1 MNRLVRT
8 VRVALFT
15 TWRSLTRGNLGVT
28 LLTLLVMSA
37 VYIQLIFVPSLIEG
51 ANEQIR
57 SQLRDHLTA
66 NVVVTPSGTSLTVAD
81 PDGLVADAE
90 EVEGVEAVTPTVM
103 AGSQVSSGARTGSWS
118 VLAVEPE
125 SFAATFTT
133 PEQMIE
139 GEWLEPGST
148 DTIVLGVGIAG
159 AGQTEDPAYRASL
172 QDVHVGDEV
181 QVSFLGGAT
190 RAFTVSGI
198 YETGFAQADQRAFLT
213 REAAEA
219 VVPQLS
225 GKVSSIYLRTEPV
238 GVEQEV
244 IDQLIAERPD
254 LTYES
259 WTVLDAAIAD
269 LTKSFD
275 VVGRILGAVSLAVAV
290 IVVFIVTYIDLVSK
304 RRTIGIQR
312 AIGITNGAVVLSY
325 VLRAIVF
332 AVMGV
337 VAGAL
342 LFAFVAVPVVRQQ
355 PFEFPVGPVTL
366 SLTGQILIRDA
377 LVLVGVAIGGALVP
391 AMRSVRM
398 NLLDAIWG

>member
-8 VRVALFT
+8 IRVALFT

-66 NVVVTPSGTSLTVAD
+66 NVVITPSGTSLTVAD
-81 PDGLVADAE
+81 PEGMVADAE
-90 EVEGVEAVTPTVM
+90 EVEAVEAVTPTVM

-133 PEQMIE
+133 PEEMIE

-148 DTIVLGVGIAG
+148 DSIVLGVGIAG
-159 AGQTEDPAYRASL
+159 ADQTDDPSYRASL

-181 QVSFLGGAT
+181 QVAFLGGTT
-190 RAFTVSGI
+190 RAFTVSGV

-219 VVPQLS
+219 VVPQLV

-238 GVEQEV
+238 GTEQEV

-254 LTYES
+254 VTYES
-259 WTVLDAAIAD
+259 WTVLDAVIAD

-275 VVGRILGAVSLAVAV
+275 VVGKILGAVSLAVAV

-325 VLRAIVF
+325 VMRAIVF

-342 LFAFVAVPVVRQQ
+342 LFAFVAVPVVQQ
-355 PFEFPVGPVTL
+355 RPFEFPVGPVTL
-366 SLTGQILIRDA
+366 ALTGRILLRDA
-377 LVLVGVAIGGALVP
+377 LVLVGVAVGGALVP

>member
-1 MNRLVRT
+1 VSRLART
-8 VRVALFT
+8 VRVALFV
-15 TWRSLTRGNLGVT
+15 TWRSLTRGNIGVT

-57 SQLRDHLTA
+57 AQLRDHLTA
-66 NVVVTPSGTSLTVAD
+66 NIVVSPSGTALTIPD
-81 PDGLVADAE
+81 PEGLVADAQDE
-90 EVEGVEAVTPTVM
+90 PHVSAVTPTVM

-125 SFAATFTT
+125 SFARTFTT

-139 GEWLEPGST
+139 GEWLEPGDT
-148 DTIVLGVGIAG
+148 DQIVLGIGIAG
-159 AGQTEDPAYRASL
+159 ADLSEKPAFRASL

-181 QVSFLGGAT
+181 QVAFLGGAT
-190 RAFTVSGI
+190 RAVTVAGI

-213 REAAEA
+213 RQTAES
-219 VVPQLS
+219 VVPQLA
-225 GKVSSIYLRTEPV
+225 GKVSAIYLRTEPV

-244 IDQLIAERPD
+244 IDGLMERRPD
-254 LTYES
+254 VTYES

-275 VVGRILGAVSLAVAV
+275 VVGKILGAVSLAVAV

-312 AIGITNGAVVLSY
+312 AIGITNGALVLSY
-325 VLRAIVF
+325 VMRAIVF
-332 AVMGV
+332 AAMGV
-337 VAGAL
+337 VAGGL
-342 LFAFVAVPVVRQQ
+342 LFAFGAVPLVQAR

-366 SLTGQILIRDA
+366 VLTGRILVRDA
-377 LVLVGVAIGGALVP
+377 LVLVGVAVFGALVP
-391 AMRSVRM
+391 AYRSVRM